1 MNENE
6 YIKKIKEVINPED
19 ILIFINKKDKN
30 IFNID
35 EKSYENGIS
44 FTTEEGKTVFA
55 EFEIDNSTEKNIRSA
70 ENYLKIMLNTKQVPE
85 YFIFYLGKGIPLKI
99 ILTDNFKFNPEYIV
113 INQYVAGE
121 IFSYIKKSGINSLA
135 LISMPLMRDYDESLM
150 NEHIDFVCTDKR
162 IKKRTEILK
171 LILIM
176 IYFNFGEE
184 FYLSLKVRIKNMFKI
199 DIFEDERKNIFDEIK
214 EKQDSF
220 IEEGIK
226 IGEEKIL
233 REKINVLFLKK
244 FGTDYDEEIRSL
256 IKMSD
261 KDKIDYIFDNIFDLE
276 INKIKEYLR

>member
-55 EFEIDNSTEKNIRSA
+55 EFEIDNSTEKNIKSA

-121 IFSYIKKSGINSLA
+121 IFSYIKKA
-135 LISMPLMRDYDESLM
+135 
-150 NEHIDFVCTDKR
+150 V
-162 IKKRTEILK
+162 
-171 LILIM
+171 
-176 IYFNFGEE
+176 
-184 FYLSLKVRIKNMFKI
+184 
-199 DIFEDERKNIFDEIK
+199 
-214 EKQDSF
+214 
-220 IEEGIK
+220 
-226 IGEEKIL
+226 
-233 REKINVLFLKK
+233 
-244 FGTDYDEEIRSL
+244 
-256 IKMSD
+256 
-261 KDKIDYIFDNIFDLE
+261 
-276 INKIKEYLR
+276 

>member
-1 MNENE
+1 
-6 YIKKIKEVINPED
+6 
-19 ILIFINKKDKN
+19 
-30 IFNID
+30 
-35 EKSYENGIS
+35 
-44 FTTEEGKTVFA
+44 
-55 EFEIDNSTEKNIRSA
+55 
-70 ENYLKIMLNTKQVPE
+70 
-85 YFIFYLGKGIPLKI
+85 
-99 ILTDNFKFNPEYIV
+99 
-113 INQYVAGE
+113 
-121 IFSYIKKSGINSLA
+121 
-135 LISMPLMRDYDESLM
+135 MPLMRDYDESLM

-276 INKIKEYLR
+276 INEIKEYLR

>member
-276 INKIKEYLR
+276 INEIKEYLR

>member
-6 YIKKIKEVINPED
+6 YIKKVKEVINPED

-35 EKSYENGIS
+35 EKSYENGIN
-44 FTTEEGKTVFA
+44 FTTEEGKMVFA
-55 EFEIDNSTEKNIRSA
+55 EFEIDNSTEKNIKSA

-85 YFIFYLGKGIPLKI
+85 YFIFYLGKGTPLKI

-113 INQYVAGE
+113 INQYVADE
-121 IFSYIKKSGINSLA
+121 IFSYIKKSNINSLA
-135 LISMPLMRDYDESLM
+135 LILMPLMRDYDENLM
-150 NEHIDFVCTDKR
+150 NEHIDFVCTNKR

-256 IKMSD
+256 IKMTD

-276 INKIKEYLR
+276 INEIKEYLR